1 MHIGGRERNP
11 RFLPPLFYHKQ
22 GSWGN
27 SLFEI
32 AVYACE
38 SARPLWRKSGF
49 EISIPPPAT
58 GGWMKEKLPAI
69 VTKRIGDT
77 IYIVESTVSDNARE
91 TPYEK
96 VKRLIL
102 NGEPMPREKAC

>member
-1 MHIGGRERNP
+1 
-11 RFLPPLFYHKQ
+11 
-22 GSWGN
+22 
-27 SLFEI
+27 
-32 AVYACE
+32 
-38 SARPLWRKSGF
+38 
-49 EISIPPPAT
+49 
-58 GGWMKEKLPAI
+58 MKEKLPAI

-102 NGEPMPREKAC
+102 NGEPLPREKAS